1 MNALIAARS
10 ISPVACAPPELL
22 YRQAMDRKSSSNV
35 ERAAEI
41 LLAIG
46 SAGPEGLALSD
57 IAEALDDTKSAIH
70 RALQGLAKH
79 GFVEQS
85 SRRGRYRLGPT
96 IYALSKRSISVT
108 DLVETVRPALVRIGS
123 ATRMSTYLMVHS
135 GLDCICLDF
144 QEGIYPIRALLN
156 GVGGRIPLGVSVAG
170 VCILSTFDPAT
181 RKVMLEENEAAITAA
196 GFNLEGIL
204 AEAQLAAERGF
215 AVRPGMDE
223 NDVMSLA
230 VVLPRD
236 WVHAAAAI
244 AVVPPWR
251 DVDPGKVDEIVRL
264 IRAEA
269 ARNN

>member
-1 MNALIAARS
+1 
-10 ISPVACAPPELL
+10 
-22 YRQAMDRKSSSNV
+22 MDRKSSSNV

-46 SAGPEGLALSD
+46 NAGLEGMSLAD

-85 SRRGRYRLGPT
+85 SRRGRYRLGSA
-96 IYALSKRSISVT
+96 IYALSKRSFT
-108 DLVETVRPALVRIGS
+108 MADLVEAVRPALVRIGS
-123 ATRMSTYLMVHS
+123 ATRMSTYLMAHS
-135 GLDCICLDF
+135 GLDCVCLDF

-181 RKVMLEENEAAITAA
+181 RNAMLAENEAALTAA
-196 GFNLEGIL
+196 GFEPDGVL
-204 AEAQLAAERGF
+204 AEAQLAAEKGF
-215 AVRPGMDE
+215 AVRPGADE
-223 NDVMSLA
+223 TDVMSLA

-236 WVHAAAAI
+236 KVHAAAAI

-251 DVDPGKVDEIVRL
+251 DIDPAKVADIVTL
-264 IRAEA
+264 IRTEA
-269 ARNN
+269 ARGI